1 MNETKKLT
9 QKEAEYLL
17 NMLKISLIEEITF
30 PEKGNSVEFDVVGS
44 EKKDLF
50 ATRIYRGRINSAK
63 YEIGARIKKYGIM
76 LLELHVNP
84 GKTHINPDGRK
95 IIGSHWHVYSE
106 EYGRKQAFPADD
118 IHSDHFVDNTLL
130 FMEKFNIIEKPSINY
145 QLELV

>member
-1 MNETKKLT
+1 MNESKKLT
-9 QKEAEYLL
+9 QEEAEHLL
-17 NMLKISLIEEITF
+17 NMVKKSLVEEITF
-30 PEKGNSVEFDVVGS
+30 PGKGQDVEFDVVGT

-50 ATRIYRGRINSAK
+50 ATKIYRGKINPVK
-63 YEIGARIKKYGIM
+63 YEIGARIKKDGIM

-84 GKTHINPDGRK
+84 STTHVNPDGKK
-95 IIGSHWHVYSE
+95 IVGSHWHVYTE

-118 IHSDHFVDNTLL
+118 IHAEHFVENTLL